1 EFAEVQ
7 NEVMQKYTEAE
18 TAQLAQKAASA
29 AAAEKRQGKSL
40 EAIAKEYGLTVKT
53 AAPFTINGA
62 AEGIGSATL
71 LSAAFKAKVGDVI
84 GPISAQT
91 GQFVCEVSQ
100 VIPADMSQFAQNK
113 ASIVQEITQQ
123 RLSVQQPLFRQSIV
137 DELKR
142 RRKITMNQAALSRL
156 LSSYQS

>member
-1 EFAEVQ
+1 
-7 NEVMQKYTEAE
+7 
-18 TAQLAQKAASA
+18 
-29 AAAEKRQGKSL
+29 L
-40 EAIAKEYGLTVKT
+40 EAIAKEFGSTVKT

-62 AEGIGSATL
+62 AEGIGAGTM

-100 VIPADMSQFAQNK
+100 KIPADMGQFAQNK
-113 ASIVQEITQQ
+113 DAIVQEITQQ
-123 RLSVQQPLFRQSIV
+123 RLSIQQPLFRQSVV

-142 RRKITMNQAALSRL
+142 RRKISMNQAALSRL